1 MLAGGALV
9 LALNGAGNDYVAAAR
24 GRQSVPPKPGQPP
37 AQQQG
42 RGGSGDPRDQ
52 RPQRKPFWQD
62 EVIKKEIAL
71 TDQQVQKIQALSDAA
86 KPEFD
91 KYREEFT
98 KEQKELDRLMSIRAE
113 DVTVMMQIDRVEAL
127 RTVLNK
133 RQTLLRYRIHK
144 VLSPQQD
151 ARLKAITNPDNGRR
165 GGPPR

>member
-1 MLAGGALV
+1 MLALT
-9 LALNGAGNDYVAAAR
+9 GAGNDYVAAAR
-24 GRQSVPPKPGQPP
+24 DRQNPLPPKPGQTSTP
-37 AQQQG
+37 QG
-42 RGGSGDPRDQ
+42 RSGTENRDQ
-52 RPQRKPFWQD
+52 RPPRKPFWQD

-113 DVTVMMQIDRVEAL
+113 DITVSMQIDRVEAL

-144 VLSPQQD
+144 VLTPQQD